1 MMTPDIFRG
10 KHVIIQGITGKN
22 GSFHTERMLASGT
35 YIVGGT
41 SPNQSATEVHSVP
54 VFRTIRE
61 IQAQQPVDISVIFVP
76 AAHAKAAIMEAI
88 DAEVPL
94 IICITEGVP
103 VHDMLRIKQ
112 RLATSSSVLIGPN
125 CPGVLIPGVHNLGII
140 PAALATPGHTAIV
153 SRSGTLTYEAMSL
166 LTQAGIGQRYVIGIG
181 GDMISGSSFIDCLQL
196 FEQDTTV
203 EQIVLIGEIGG
214 TSEIAAADYI
224 KRHISKPVYAY
235 IAGHSAP
242 SGVQMGHAGAILGT
256 NELESAQAK
265 TARLEASGAVVAS
278 SIQSLIALIP
288 TNK

>member
-1 MMTPDIFRG
+1 MMTPNIFRG
-10 KHVIIQGITGKN
+10 KHVIVQGITGKH
-22 GSFHTERMLASGT
+22 GSFHTERMLARGT
-35 YIVGGT
+35 HIVGGT
-41 SPNQSATEVHSVP
+41 SPNQSVTEVHGVP
-54 VFRTIRE
+54 IFRTIRE

-76 AAHAKAAIMEAI
+76 AAHAKAAIIEAI
-88 DAEVPL
+88 DAKVPL

-112 RLATSSSVLIGPN
+112 RLATSSSLLIGPN

-196 FEQDTTV
+196 FEQDAAV

>member
-10 KHVIIQGITGKN
+10 KHVIVQGMTGKH
-22 GSFHTERMLASGT
+22 GSFHTKRMLASGT
-35 YIVGGT
+35 HVIGGT
-41 SPNQSATEVHSVP
+41 SPNQSVTEVHGVP

-76 AAHAKAAIMEAI
+76 AAYAKAAIMEAI

-103 VHDMLRIKQ
+103 VHDMLHIKQ
-112 RLATSSSVLIGPN
+112 RLVTSSSLLIGPN

-196 FEQDTTV
+196 FEQDVAV
-203 EQIVLIGEIGG
+203 EQIMLIGEIGG

-224 KRHISKPVYAY
+224 KHNISKPVYAY

-265 TARLEASGAVVAS
+265 TARLEVSGAVVAS

>member
-1 MMTPDIFRG
+1 MMTPDIFHS
-10 KHVIIQGITGKN
+10 KHVIVQGITGKH
-22 GSFHTERMLASGT
+22 GSFHTERMLARGT
-35 YIVGGT
+35 HIVGGT
-41 SPNQSATEVHSVP
+41 SPNQSVTEVHGVP

-103 VHDMLRIKQ
+103 VHDMLHIKQ
-112 RLATSSSVLIGPN
+112 RLATSSSLLIGPN

-181 GDMISGSSFIDCLQL
+181 GDMIGGSSFIDCLQL
-196 FEQDTTV
+196 FEQDAAV

-224 KRHISKPVYAY
+224 KHNISKPVYAY

>member
-10 KHVIIQGITGKN
+10 KHVIVQGITGKN
-22 GSFHTERMLASGT
+22 GSFHTERMLARGT
-35 YIVGGT
+35 HIVGGT
-41 SPNQSATEVHSVP
+41 SPNQSVTAVHGVP

-103 VHDMLRIKQ
+103 VHDMLHIKQ
-112 RLATSSSVLIGPN
+112 RLATSSSLLIGPN

-196 FEQDTTV
+196 FEQDAAV

-214 TSEIAAADYI
+214 MSEVAAADYI

-265 TARLEASGAVVAS
+265 TARLEVSGAVVAS